1 MILEN
6 KNFFITN
13 EKMFNQMIND
23 TDKNYYYL
31 YHYIIVV
38 YKINNNIETI
48 KIDQINNLDKLDNLN
63 VIYKYYI
70 KRMHYYNYFDNVM
83 YDEGEPAFIYNIG
96 YFFLDGDLSCNLKDK
111 EIIFNKIN
119 KYNQEYSNM
128 KFPFTDCEFLS
139 NNKSTILF

>member
-23 TDKNYYYL
+23 TDKNDYYL

-38 YKINNNIETI
+38 YKINNTIETI
-48 KIDQINNLDKLDNLN
+48 KIDQINDLDKLDNLN

-70 KRMHYYNYFDNVM
+70 KRMHFYNYFDNVM
-83 YDEGEPAFIYNIG
+83 YDEGEPTYIYNIG
-96 YFFLDGDLSCNLKDK
+96 YFFLDGDVSCNKKDK

-128 KFPFTDCEFLS
+128 KFPFTDNEFLS
-139 NNKSTILF
+139 NNKSTTLF

>member
-23 TDKNYYYL
+23 TDKNDYYL
-31 YHYIIVV
+31 YHYIIVI

-48 KIDQINNLDKLDNLN
+48 KMDQKNDLYKLDNLN
-63 VIYKYYI
+63 VICKYYI

-83 YDEGEPAFIYNIG
+83 YDEGEPTYIYNIG
-96 YFFLDGDLSCNLKDK
+96 YFFLDGDLACNNKDR
-111 EIIFNKIN
+111 EIILKKVD

-128 KFPFTDCEFLS
+128 KFPFTDHEFLS

>member
-6 KNFFITN
+6 KKFSITN
-13 EKMFNQMIND
+13 EEMFNHMIND
-23 TDKNYYYL
+23 TDKNDYYL

-38 YKINNNIETI
+38 YKTNNNIKNI
-48 KIDQINNLDKLDNLN
+48 KIDQIKDLYKLDNLN

-83 YDEGEPAFIYNIG
+83 YDEGEPTYIYNIG
-96 YFFLDGDLSCNLKDK
+96 YFFLEGDLSCNNKDR
-111 EIIFNKIN
+111 EIILKKVD

-128 KFPFTDCEFLS
+128 KFPFTDYEFLS